1 MAESPREKTTRK
13 IVRAMEAHEFSFY
26 ATVYLNGD
34 DPETNKRTIERAKRL
49 ITQDNP
55 EELVFYFI
63 SRNIN
68 PETGE
73 YRPYIS
79 FYSHEQLV
87 GARLIAEQAKTPEAF
102 NISNGVV
109 RKRFISTKIPDARY
123 QGKINK
129 IKEGKVFDLCVV
141 ELPERLK
148 RFGFINQKQQIKQQL
163 T

>member
-13 IVRAMEAHEFSFY
+13 IVKAMEANEFSFF
-26 ATVYLNGD
+26 ASVYLNGD
-34 DPETNKRTIERAKRL
+34 DPEVNKRTIERAKRL

-55 EELVFYFI
+55 DQLVFYFI

-73 YRPYIS
+73 YKPYIS

-87 GARLIAEQAKTPEAF
+87 GTRLISEQAKNSEAF
-102 NISNGVV
+102 NISGGA
-109 RKRFISTKIPDARY
+109 RKRLISSNIRNY
-123 QGKINK
+123 QGKIDK
-129 IKEGKVFDLCVV
+129 IRNGKVFDLCVV

-148 RFGFINQKQQIKQQL
+148 RFGFLNEKKQ
-163 T
+163 